1 MRILTIL
8 IVFALTACGGA
19 RVPDW
24 TGGKSDRY
32 PESLYLLGH
41 GVDVVRGRAEDRA
54 RAEIAKIFEVR
65 IRLTESSSEFHHLSK
80 AGKLVAEEYGQAV
93 EAELTATTDKILQGV
108 RIAEL
113 WKDERS
119 GGFHALAVLD
129 RLQTT
134 RALRGDLDDLDRLL
148 MKRMSQAEAAPSPAR
163 AFGSYLQAGKFLEKR
178 RGNAADLRVA
188 DPAGWV
194 AESPVSAAELATRLD
209 RAVAAIRLGI
219 DLEGDAQEI
228 VRGAMTRALAGRG
241 LPLTLVAEPNLLI
254 KGTVVLESYRTGDPL
269 FWTVAAGQVVIVD
282 DNGTVL
288 DTVRVSVREGSRV
301 EGRAEMLAR
310 EKLGER
316 LAAQL
321 VSFLS
326 K

>member
-1 MRILTIL
+1 
-8 IVFALTACGGA
+8 
-19 RVPDW
+19 
-24 TGGKSDRY
+24 
-32 PESLYLLGH
+32 
-41 GVDVVRGRAEDRA
+41 
-54 RAEIAKIFEVR
+54 
-65 IRLTESSSEFHHLSK
+65 
-80 AGKLVAEEYGQAV
+80 
-93 EAELTATTDKILQGV
+93 
-108 RIAEL
+108 
-113 WKDERS
+113 
-119 GGFHALAVLD
+119 
-129 RLQTT
+129 
-134 RALRGDLDDLDRLL
+134 
-148 MKRMSQAEAAPSPAR
+148 
-163 AFGSYLQAGKFLEKR
+163 
-178 RGNAADLRVA
+178 
-188 DPAGWV
+188 
-194 AESPVSAAELATRLD
+194 VSAAELATRLD

-269 FWTVAAGQVVIVD
+269 FWTVAAGQVDIVD